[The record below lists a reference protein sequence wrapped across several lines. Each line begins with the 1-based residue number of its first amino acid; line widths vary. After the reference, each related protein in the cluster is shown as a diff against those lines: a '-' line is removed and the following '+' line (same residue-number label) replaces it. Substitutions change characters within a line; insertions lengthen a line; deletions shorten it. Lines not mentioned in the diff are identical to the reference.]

1 MPEPAASSNELA
13 LEAADRLES
22 ALERLFALL
31 EARFSQVEQDMVP
44 RAEVE
49 ALSARLDE
57 TLERLKAA
65 LAEQGE

>member
-31 EARFSQVEQDMVP
+31 EARFASVEEDMVP

-65 LAEQGE
+65 LAEQGD

>member
-13 LEAADRLES
+13 LAAADRLEA

-31 EARFSQVEQDMVP
+31 EARFSEVEQDMVP

-49 ALSARLDE
+49 ELSARLDE

>member
-1 MPEPAASSNELA
+1 MALA
-13 LEAADRLES
+13 AADRLDA

-31 EARFSQVEQDMVP
+31 ETRFAEVERDMVP
-44 RAEVE
+44 RAEVA

-57 TLERLKAA
+57 TLERLRAT

>member
-1 MPEPAASSNELA
+1 MPEPTASSNELA

-31 EARFSQVEQDMVP
+31 EARFSSVEQDMVP

>member
-1 MPEPAASSNELA
+1 MA
-13 LEAADRLES
+13 LEAADRLEA

-31 EARFSQVEQDMVP
+31 ERRFAEVDRDMVP

-57 TLERLKAA
+57 TLERLRAT